1 MKRVLLVIMDG
12 WGLSPLKEGNATY
25 SAKTPNL
32 DWVYGNYP
40 KTAISASGIDVGVS
54 ADEVGNS
61 EVGHLNLGSG
71 RVVWESLPRIDQ
83 SITKGDFAKN
93 KNLIS
98 VLDRVRSNGSSLHLF
113 GLCSAGGVHS
123 SIDHLYAF
131 LRSAKERGV
140 EKVYIHMVT
149 DGRDTAPKVALEDVK
164 LIEAKIAEIGA
175 GKIATIIGRFYAMDR
190 DKHYE
195 RTSKSYNLM
204 VLGQG
209 DQYKTA
215 GEAIEANYRA
225 GADDEKIGSCLIDSN
240 GIIRPGDGL
249 IFINF
254 RSDRMRQM
262 LSAFE
267 NDSVSEF
274 QRQKVNN
281 LAMVTMTSYFAG
293 QKTPIIFTPINMD
306 NVLADCLEKN
316 NLSQCHIAE
325 TEKYA
330 HVTYFFNGG
339 EEKPHDHEDQVL
351 VASPRVE
358 SYDQAPEMS
367 AMLVKD
373 KTIEAINKDY
383 SFIVVNFA
391 NGDMVGHTGNF
402 EATVK
407 AAEAVDN
414 CIGQVLTAASAKGLT
429 VIITADH
436 GNCELMINPANN
448 EINKEHTSSPVPFIL
463 LDLAEKPFTPQSG
476 TDFNHETL
484 LEYSSTPSTGI
495 LADVSPTIMQ
505 ILGVAKADEMSG
517 IDLSNLI

>member
-1 MKRVLLVIMDG
+1 
-12 WGLSPLKEGNATY
+12 
-25 SAKTPNL
+25 
-32 DWVYGNYP
+32 
-40 KTAISASGIDVGVS
+40 
-54 ADEVGNS
+54 
-61 EVGHLNLGSG
+61 
-71 RVVWESLPRIDQ
+71 
-83 SITKGDFAKN
+83 
-93 KNLIS
+93 
-98 VLDRVRSNGSSLHLF
+98 
-113 GLCSAGGVHS
+113 
-123 SIDHLYAF
+123 
-131 LRSAKERGV
+131 
-140 EKVYIHMVT
+140 
-149 DGRDTAPKVALEDVK
+149 
-164 LIEAKIAEIGA
+164 
-175 GKIATIIGRFYAMDR
+175 
-190 DKHYE
+190 
-195 RTSKSYNLM
+195 
-204 VLGQG
+204 
-209 DQYKTA
+209 
-215 GEAIEANYRA
+215 
-225 GADDEKIGSCLIDSN
+225 
-240 GIIRPGDGL
+240 
-249 IFINF
+249 
-254 RSDRMRQM
+254 MRQM

-293 QKTPIIFTPINMD
+293 QKTPVIFTPINMD

-407 AAEAVDN
+407 AAETVDS
-414 CIGQVLTAASAKGLT
+414 CIGQVLAAASAKGLV

-505 ILGVAKADEMSG
+505 ILGVAKAGEMSG

>member
-1 MKRVLLVIMDG
+1 MDG

-25 SAKTPNL
+25 FAKTPNL

-40 KTAISASGIDVGVS
+40 KTAISASGTDVGVS

-71 RVVWESLPRIDQ
+71 RVVWKSLPRIEK
-83 SITKGDFAKN
+83 SIARGEFAKS

-98 VLDRVRSNGSSLHLF
+98 VLDRVRSNGSSLHFF
-113 GLCSAGGVHS
+113 GLCSAGRVHS

-131 LRSAKERGV
+131 LSSAKKRGV
-140 EKVYIHMVT
+140 EKVYIHMIT
-149 DGRDTAPKVALEDVK
+149 DGRDTAPKVAGEDIK
-164 LIEAKIAEIGA
+164 LIEAKIAKIGV

-209 DQYKTA
+209 DQYETP

-225 GADDEKIGSCLIDSN
+225 GADDERIGASLIDRA
-240 GIIRPGDGL
+240 GIIKSGDGL
-249 IFINF
+249 IFMNF
-254 RSDRMRQM
+254 RSDRMRQI

-267 NDSVSEF
+267 DDNVSEF

-281 LAMVTMTSYFAG
+281 LSMLTMMSYSDE
-293 QKTPIIFTPINMD
+293 QKTPVMFPPINMS
-306 NVLADCLEKN
+306 NVLADCLETN

-325 TEKYA
+325 TEKYV

-339 EEKPHDHEDQVL
+339 EEKPHKQEDQIF

-367 AMLVKD
+367 ALLVKD
-373 KTIEAINKDY
+373 KTIEAINKNY

-402 EATVK
+402 AATVK
-407 AAEAVDN
+407 AVETVDS
-414 CIGQVLTAASAKGLT
+414 CIGQILTSASAKGMT

-436 GNCELMINPANN
+436 GNCEIMINPANN
-448 EINKEHTSSPVPFIL
+448 EINKEHTSSPVPFAL
-463 LDLAEKPFTPQSG
+463 LDLAQKPFTPQSG
-476 TDFNHETL
+476 TDFSHETL
-484 LEYSSTPSTGI
+484 LEYSSTPATGI
-495 LADVSPTIMQ
+495 LADVSPTVMQ

>member
-1 MKRVLLVIMDG
+1 MIMDG

-25 SAKTPNL
+25 LAKTPNL
-32 DWVYGNYP
+32 DWIYGNYP

-83 SITKGDFAKN
+83 SIAKGEFAQN

-123 SIDHLYAF
+123 SLDHLYAF
-131 LRSAKERGV
+131 LKSAKERGV
-140 EKVYIHMVT
+140 EKVFIHMVT
-149 DGRDTAPKVALEDVK
+149 DGRDTAPKVAIEDAK
-164 LIEAKIAEIGA
+164 LIQAKIAEIGI
-175 GKIATIIGRFYAMDR
+175 GKIATIVGRFYAMDR

-209 DQYKTA
+209 DQYKTPE
-215 GEAIEANYRA
+215 EAIEANYRA
-225 GADDEKIGSCLIDSN
+225 GADDEKIGTCMLDST
-240 GIIRPGDGL
+240 GVIRSGDGL

-262 LSAFE
+262 LSAFGDD
-267 NDSVSEF
+267 NVSEF
-274 QRQKVNN
+274 QRQKVDN
-281 LAMVTMTSYFAG
+281 LMMLTMTSYSG
-293 QKTPIIFTPINMD
+293 SQKAPIIFTPINMD
-306 NVLADCLEKN
+306 NVLADCLESN
-316 NLSQCHIAE
+316 NLTQCHIAE

-339 EEKPHDHEDQVL
+339 EEKPHENEDQIL

-358 SYDQAPEMS
+358 SYDQSPEMS
-367 AMLVKD
+367 ALQVGD
-373 KTIEAINKDY
+373 KTIEAIGKNY

-407 AAEAVDN
+407 AVEVVDN
-414 CIGQVLTAASAKGLT
+414 CIGQILAAASAKGLT
-429 VIITADH
+429 AIITADH
-436 GNCELMINPANN
+436 GNCELMINPTNS
-448 EINKEHTSSPVPFIL
+448 EINKEHTSSPVPFVL
-463 LDLAEKPFTPQSG
+463 LDLAARPFTPQSG

-484 LEYSSTPSTGI
+484 LEYSSTPTTGI
-495 LADVSPTIMQ
+495 LADVSPTVMQ
-505 ILGVAKADEMSG
+505 ILGIAKPDQMSG
-517 IDLSNLI
+517 IDLTSLI